1 MWITNGSRTDH
12 EVHLAFGFS
21 RSRGAGA
28 GEGFAGRRSPAVVTT
43 PRSCAPLTSH
53 PPLPWAT
60 QIVATGPAFVLECA
74 FDLYFYIDVVLNFF
88 TGYYDNE
95 EGCLV
100 LNHRCVQGT
109 EISETLPTIMD
120 PPSNLPW
127 SGF

>member
-1 MWITNGSRTDH
+1 ML
-12 EVHLAFGFS
+12 EVGMD
-21 RSRGAGA
+21 
-28 GEGFAGRRSPAVVTT
+28 V
-43 PRSCAPLTSH
+43 
-53 PPLPWAT
+53 
-60 QIVATGPAFVLECA
+60 
-74 FDLYFYIDVVLNFF
+74 YFYVDVILNFF

>member
-1 MWITNGSRTDH
+1 MD
-12 EVHLAFGFS
+12 V
-21 RSRGAGA
+21 
-28 GEGFAGRRSPAVVTT
+28 
-43 PRSCAPLTSH
+43 
-53 PPLPWAT
+53 
-60 QIVATGPAFVLECA
+60 
-74 FDLYFYIDVVLNFF
+74 YFYVDVIINFF